1 MVVPATRSG
10 IQRHEAFAAQA
21 DVSRPLQTDAA
32 ALEGVTSSGERNKP
46 VTAVMMIERM

>member
-1 MVVPATRSG
+1 MVVPAIRSG

-32 ALEGVTSSGERNKP
+32 ALAGCTRVGERNKP
-46 VTAVMMIERM
+46 TTAVMMIERM